1 MTDPATA
8 SDLARLLG
16 ISHTAILKAVKAGHI
31 HREGRFISRR
41 EALEHFASSGGKFSD
56 RARAI
61 LLEDGNA
68 AAHDDDDPDDDDLDA
83 GIPPL
88 DDPSAEIRANPD
100 RVFIMARAKE
110 ARFKADIRELEYKE
124 RIGELVPLAQVRSEA
139 AKTAAMFATHLQTM
153 PQRLA
158 AQLENR
164 SAREIES
171 LLAADIQECLKQW
184 QKCRY
189 H

>member
-16 ISHTAILKAVKAGHI
+16 ASHVTILNAVKAGHI
-31 HREGRFISRR
+31 HREGRYISRR
-41 EALEHFASSGGKFSD
+41 EALEHFASNEGKSSD

-61 LLEDGNA
+61 LLEDRSA
-68 AAHDDDDPDDDDLDA
+68 AAHDDDPDDDLDA

-88 DDPSAEIRANPD
+88 DDPSAEIRSNPD
-100 RVFIMARAKE
+100 RVFVMARAKE

-124 RIGELVPLAQVRSEA
+124 RIGDLVPVAQVRAEA
-139 AKTAAMFATHLQTM
+139 AKTASMFATHLQTM